1 MRICLIL
8 EGCYP
13 YIFGGVSTWMHQ
25 YINEMKEHEF
35 VLWVIG
41 ANAKDKGKFVYE
53 LPKNV
58 VEVHEVFLDDALRL
72 KDSGKMLHAFT
83 EEETNSLKELML
95 CRRPNWEIL
104 FRLYHDQKL
113 NPMSFLRS
121 EEFLNI
127 LTECCI
133 KDYPYTPFADA
144 FHTMRSMLLPVLYLM
159 GSEVPKADVYHAIC
173 TGYGGLLACLGGYVY
188 KKKVLLTEHG
198 IYTREREEEIIR
210 AKWVQPAF
218 KKQWISFFYMLS
230 DIIYTRAFLV
240 SALFTNAMH
249 AQIQMGCDKEKC
261 RVVEN
266 GINYERLSPIP
277 LKEEDGW
284 VDIGA
289 IVRLAPIKD
298 IKTMIY
304 AFYELCTTR
313 EHVRLHIMGGVD
325 DEEYA
330 QECYALVDQLHLEN
344 VIFTGRVD
352 IISYME
358 KLDFTILTSISE
370 GQPLS
375 VLESFAARRP
385 CVTTDVGCCRELL
398 NGNEEDRYGKAGYCV
413 PPMYRE
419 GLAQAMDRM
428 CASRARR
435 LRMGENAQK
444 RVKAYYRKE
453 EMIEKYRKMYRE
465 VKRQMAGIGFELKKL
480 FQKRGLAA
488 TAKAYGYAGVI
499 CTGPMLL
506 GIVLLVGIAF
516 ICDHTGATRHNREL
530 LNCMITYTLLASLTV
545 TSFFSMVVTRYIAD
559 MLYEERH
566 EAVLFS
572 FWGSTAILLVVG
584 GIMYGIFLLFSG
596 INLIEQ
602 FLCLEFFGELIVTW
616 NAMSYLT
623 AIKDYKGIL
632 ISFITAVAV
641 SLLVGFLL
649 ILIGIP
655 HVEALMI
662 AVTIGY
668 GIMLLWDVTLL
679 YRYFPQREISAFFF
693 LRWVDQF
700 LPLAFT
706 GLFTNIGLF
715 AHLVIMWCGPIRVHV
730 QGLFYGAP
738 YHDVPAMIAYLTIL
752 ITTVNFVVSVE
763 VNFYPKYRNYYSLFN
778 DKGEIKDILQ
788 AGNEM
793 RKVLNMELKYTALK
807 QLLTTALA
815 ISIGELLLTYL
826 PLGFNDL
833 MEGYFRTLC
842 VGYGLY
848 AIANTMMLILLY
860 FTDYKGALFATGM
873 FAACT
878 TTFTCVSLFFPQVYY
893 GFGFLLGSAV
903 FFLICTLRLGYFI
916 KKLPYYILSVQPIVA
931 EDKTGFFTRLGCFL
945 EEKIE
950 RGDKLEKI

>member
-1 MRICLIL
+1 
-8 EGCYP
+8 
-13 YIFGGVSTWMHQ
+13 
-25 YINEMKEHEF
+25 
-35 VLWVIG
+35 
-41 ANAKDKGKFVYE
+41 
-53 LPKNV
+53 
-58 VEVHEVFLDDALRL
+58 
-72 KDSGKMLHAFT
+72 
-83 EEETNSLKELML
+83 
-95 CRRPNWEIL
+95 
-104 FRLYHDQKL
+104 
-113 NPMSFLRS
+113 
-121 EEFLNI
+121 
-127 LTECCI
+127 
-133 KDYPYTPFADA
+133 
-144 FHTMRSMLLPVLYLM
+144 
-159 GSEVPKADVYHAIC
+159 
-173 TGYGGLLACLGGYVY
+173 
-188 KKKVLLTEHG
+188 
-198 IYTREREEEIIR
+198 
-210 AKWVQPAF
+210 
-218 KKQWISFFYMLS
+218 
-230 DIIYTRAFLV
+230 
-240 SALFTNAMH
+240 
-249 AQIQMGCDKEKC
+249 
-261 RVVEN
+261 
-266 GINYERLSPIP
+266 
-277 LKEEDGW
+277 
-284 VDIGA
+284 
-289 IVRLAPIKD
+289 
-298 IKTMIY
+298 
-304 AFYELCTTR
+304 
-313 EHVRLHIMGGVD
+313 
-325 DEEYA
+325 
-330 QECYALVDQLHLEN
+330 
-344 VIFTGRVD
+344 
-352 IISYME
+352 
-358 KLDFTILTSISE
+358 
-370 GQPLS
+370 
-375 VLESFAARRP
+375 
-385 CVTTDVGCCRELL
+385 
-398 NGNEEDRYGKAGYCV
+398 
-413 PPMYRE
+413 
-419 GLAQAMDRM
+419 
-428 CASRARR
+428 
-435 LRMGENAQK
+435 
-444 RVKAYYRKE
+444 
-453 EMIEKYRKMYRE
+453 
-465 VKRQMAGIGFELKKL
+465 MAGIGFELKKL

-566 EAVLFS
+566 EAVLSS

-596 INLIEQ
+596 INLIDQ

-815 ISIGELLLTYL
+815 ISIGQLLLTYL

-842 VGYGLY
+842 VGYGIY
-848 AIANTMMLILLY
+848 AVANTMLLILLY
-860 FTDYKGALFATGM
+860 FTDYQGGLVASALFALVSS
-873 FAACT
+873 AAT
-878 TTFTCVSLFFPQVYY
+878 VISLFFSKVYF
-893 GFGFLLGSAV
+893 GFGFILGCAV
-903 FFLICTLRLGYFI
+903 FFLAVYIRLEQFTRR
-916 KKLPYYILSVQPIVA
+916 LPYYILSRQPLVE
-931 EDKTGFFTRLGCFL
+931 EDKLGVFTKLGYFL
-945 EEKIE
+945 DGERKKEK
-950 RGDKLEKI
+950 LHEKTN

>member
-1 MRICLIL
+1 
-8 EGCYP
+8 
-13 YIFGGVSTWMHQ
+13 
-25 YINEMKEHEF
+25 
-35 VLWVIG
+35 
-41 ANAKDKGKFVYE
+41 
-53 LPKNV
+53 
-58 VEVHEVFLDDALRL
+58 
-72 KDSGKMLHAFT
+72 
-83 EEETNSLKELML
+83 
-95 CRRPNWEIL
+95 
-104 FRLYHDQKL
+104 
-113 NPMSFLRS
+113 
-121 EEFLNI
+121 
-127 LTECCI
+127 
-133 KDYPYTPFADA
+133 
-144 FHTMRSMLLPVLYLM
+144 
-159 GSEVPKADVYHAIC
+159 
-173 TGYGGLLACLGGYVY
+173 
-188 KKKVLLTEHG
+188 
-198 IYTREREEEIIR
+198 
-210 AKWVQPAF
+210 
-218 KKQWISFFYMLS
+218 
-230 DIIYTRAFLV
+230 
-240 SALFTNAMH
+240 
-249 AQIQMGCDKEKC
+249 
-261 RVVEN
+261 
-266 GINYERLSPIP
+266 
-277 LKEEDGW
+277 
-284 VDIGA
+284 
-289 IVRLAPIKD
+289 
-298 IKTMIY
+298 
-304 AFYELCTTR
+304 
-313 EHVRLHIMGGVD
+313 
-325 DEEYA
+325 
-330 QECYALVDQLHLEN
+330 
-344 VIFTGRVD
+344 
-352 IISYME
+352 
-358 KLDFTILTSISE
+358 
-370 GQPLS
+370 
-375 VLESFAARRP
+375 
-385 CVTTDVGCCRELL
+385 
-398 NGNEEDRYGKAGYCV
+398 
-413 PPMYRE
+413 
-419 GLAQAMDRM
+419 
-428 CASRARR
+428 
-435 LRMGENAQK
+435 
-444 RVKAYYRKE
+444 
-453 EMIEKYRKMYRE
+453 
-465 VKRQMAGIGFELKKL
+465 MAGIGFELKKL

-506 GIVLLVGIAF
+506 GIVLLIGIAF

-566 EAVLFS
+566 EAVLSS

-596 INLIEQ
+596 INLIDQ

-649 ILIGIP
+649 LLIGIP

-679 YRYFPQREISAFFF
+679 YRYFPQSEISAFFF

-807 QLLTTALA
+807 QLL
-815 ISIGELLLTYL
+815 
-826 PLGFNDL
+826 
-833 MEGYFRTLC
+833 
-842 VGYGLY
+842 
-848 AIANTMMLILLY
+848 LILLY

-931 EDKTGFFTRLGCFL
+931 EDKTGFFTRLECFL

>member
-58 VEVHEVFLDDALRL
+58 VEVHEVFLDDVLRL
-72 KDSGKMLHAFT
+72 KDSGKMFHAFT

-173 TGYGGLLACLGGYVY
+173 TGYGGLLACLGGHVY

-249 AQIQMGCDKEKC
+249 AQIQMGCDKGKC

-277 LKEEDGW
+277 LKKEDGW

-344 VIFTGRVD
+344 
-352 IISYME
+352 
-358 KLDFTILTSISE
+358 
-370 GQPLS
+370 
-375 VLESFAARRP
+375 
-385 CVTTDVGCCRELL
+385 
-398 NGNEEDRYGKAGYCV
+398 
-413 PPMYRE
+413 
-419 GLAQAMDRM
+419 
-428 CASRARR
+428 
-435 LRMGENAQK
+435 
-444 RVKAYYRKE
+444 
-453 EMIEKYRKMYRE
+453 
-465 VKRQMAGIGFELKKL
+465 
-480 FQKRGLAA
+480 
-488 TAKAYGYAGVI
+488 VI

-566 EAVLFS
+566 EAVLSS
-572 FWGSTAILLVVG
+572 FWGSTALLLVVG

-596 INLIEQ
+596 INLIDQ

-715 AHLVIMWCGPIRVHV
+715 AHLVIMWCGPISVHV

-815 ISIGELLLTYL
+815 ISIGQLLLTYL

>member
-1 MRICLIL
+1 
-8 EGCYP
+8 
-13 YIFGGVSTWMHQ
+13 
-25 YINEMKEHEF
+25 
-35 VLWVIG
+35 
-41 ANAKDKGKFVYE
+41 
-53 LPKNV
+53 
-58 VEVHEVFLDDALRL
+58 
-72 KDSGKMLHAFT
+72 
-83 EEETNSLKELML
+83 
-95 CRRPNWEIL
+95 
-104 FRLYHDQKL
+104 
-113 NPMSFLRS
+113 
-121 EEFLNI
+121 
-127 LTECCI
+127 
-133 KDYPYTPFADA
+133 
-144 FHTMRSMLLPVLYLM
+144 
-159 GSEVPKADVYHAIC
+159 
-173 TGYGGLLACLGGYVY
+173 
-188 KKKVLLTEHG
+188 
-198 IYTREREEEIIR
+198 
-210 AKWVQPAF
+210 
-218 KKQWISFFYMLS
+218 
-230 DIIYTRAFLV
+230 
-240 SALFTNAMH
+240 
-249 AQIQMGCDKEKC
+249 
-261 RVVEN
+261 
-266 GINYERLSPIP
+266 
-277 LKEEDGW
+277 
-284 VDIGA
+284 
-289 IVRLAPIKD
+289 
-298 IKTMIY
+298 
-304 AFYELCTTR
+304 
-313 EHVRLHIMGGVD
+313 
-325 DEEYA
+325 
-330 QECYALVDQLHLEN
+330 
-344 VIFTGRVD
+344 
-352 IISYME
+352 
-358 KLDFTILTSISE
+358 
-370 GQPLS
+370 
-375 VLESFAARRP
+375 
-385 CVTTDVGCCRELL
+385 
-398 NGNEEDRYGKAGYCV
+398 
-413 PPMYRE
+413 
-419 GLAQAMDRM
+419 
-428 CASRARR
+428 
-435 LRMGENAQK
+435 
-444 RVKAYYRKE
+444 
-453 EMIEKYRKMYRE
+453 
-465 VKRQMAGIGFELKKL
+465 MAGIGFELKKL

-679 YRYFPQREISAFFF
+679 YRYFPQSEISAFFF

-778 DKGEIKDILQ
+778 DKGAIGDIKQ
-788 AGNEM
+788 AGEEM

-807 QLLTTALA
+807 QLLTTALV
-815 ISIGELLLTYL
+815 ISVGGILLEYL

-848 AIANTMMLILLY
+848 AVANTMLLLLLY
-860 FTDYKGALFATGM
+860 FTDYKGALWSSGI
-873 FAACT
+873 FAAGT
-878 TTFTCVSLFFPQVYY
+878 SVFTIISLFFPQVYY
-893 GFGFLLGSAV
+893 GFGFLAGCVA
-903 FFLICTLRLGYFI
+903 FFLFSVLRLDYYT
-916 KKLPYYILSVQPIVA
+916 KRLPYYILSVQPVVQ
-931 EDKTGFFTRLGCFL
+931 EEKTGIFTELGYFL
-945 EEKIE
+945 
-950 RGDKLEKI
+950 DKKLEGRQELEKI

>member
-1 MRICLIL
+1 
-8 EGCYP
+8 
-13 YIFGGVSTWMHQ
+13 MHQ

-72 KDSGKMLHAFT
+72 KDSGKMFHAFT

-173 TGYGGLLACLGGYVY
+173 TGYGGLLACLGGHVY

-249 AQIQMGCDKEKC
+249 AQIQMGCDKGKC

-277 LKEEDGW
+277 LKKEDGW

-325 DEEYA
+325 DEE
-330 QECYALVDQLHLEN
+330 
-344 VIFTGRVD
+344 
-352 IISYME
+352 
-358 KLDFTILTSISE
+358 
-370 GQPLS
+370 
-375 VLESFAARRP
+375 
-385 CVTTDVGCCRELL
+385 
-398 NGNEEDRYGKAGYCV
+398 
-413 PPMYRE
+413 
-419 GLAQAMDRM
+419 
-428 CASRARR
+428 
-435 LRMGENAQK
+435 
-444 RVKAYYRKE
+444 
-453 EMIEKYRKMYRE
+453 
-465 VKRQMAGIGFELKKL
+465 
-480 FQKRGLAA
+480 
-488 TAKAYGYAGVI
+488 YAGVI

-566 EAVLFS
+566 EAVLSS
-572 FWGSTAILLVVG
+572 FWGSTALLLVVG

-596 INLIEQ
+596 INLIDQ

-715 AHLVIMWCGPIRVHV
+715 AHLVIMWCGPISVHV

-815 ISIGELLLTYL
+815 ISIGQLLLTYL